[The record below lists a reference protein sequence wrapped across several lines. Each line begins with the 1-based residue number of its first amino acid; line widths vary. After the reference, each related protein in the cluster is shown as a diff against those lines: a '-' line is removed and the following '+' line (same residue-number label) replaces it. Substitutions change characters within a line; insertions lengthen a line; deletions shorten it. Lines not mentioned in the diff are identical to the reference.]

1 MILKNI
7 SLLAVVFISTSFG
20 ASLAGCASVSAQAKS
35 KSTEYEEAKGRYL
48 AAGWPFESNLFGAEI
63 NPLSSGKDK
72 PIARVPNVLERKPRV
87 PFTGAEL
94 EKALSW
100 VKESDKA
107 IEANM
112 TDIRSRIADKTKGP
126 SGANFP
132 GRAQE
137 RAMVKVLM
145 LRAEINAAAGQSDKA
160 LADLNA
166 AADIAH
172 WQLVDFEDSIGY
184 MVGAASFS
192 IFAGE
197 LQKFPPGLMK
207 PKQIAALA
215 AKLDSEADLKSLI
228 NESASYSL
236 DLVRFEEVESGKVKY
251 PPDLDKLPAEL
262 VTEQGQNDAIVVMNC
277 WVAFRNTLEKHG
289 RKTRLIKADIQPI
302 FAEMSKLKFKDSS
315 ALTDHIKQVE
325 SMCEV
330 QMKVKAS
337 TRVFHAA
344 ALLATLPK
352 GASLDALPK
361 QDWSD
366 PFTGNPLLVTWVDD
380 KVTVTSVGPNGQ
392 DDSAQSGK
400 TDDIRYTLARNQA
413 K

>member
-1 MILKNI
+1 MILKNV

-20 ASLAGCASVSAQAKS
+20 ASLSGCASVSAQAKTKNS
-35 KSTEYEEAKGRYL
+35 EYEEAKGRYL

-63 NPLSSGKDK
+63 NPFSLDEDK

-87 PFTGAEL
+87 PFTGPDL
-94 EKALSW
+94 QKALLW
-100 VKESDKA
+100 VKESEKA
-107 IEANM
+107 IEANLV
-112 TDIRSRIADKTKGP
+112 DIRSRIADKTKGP
-126 SGANFP
+126 SGADFP

-145 LRAEINAAAGQSDKA
+145 LRAEIMAAAGLPDKA
-160 LADLNA
+160 LDDLNA
-166 AADIAH
+166 AAEIAH

-184 MVGAASFS
+184 MVGSASFS

-197 LQKFPPGLMK
+197 LQKFSPGMLN

-215 AKLDSEADLKSLI
+215 AKLDSTADLKSLLK
-228 NESASYSL
+228 ESAAYSL
-236 DLVRFEEVESGKVKY
+236 DLVRFEEAESGKVKY

-262 VTEQGQNDAIVVMNC
+262 VTEQGQKDSIVMMNI
-277 WVAFRNTLEKHG
+277 WMKISKILDKHG
-289 RKTRLIKADIQPI
+289 KETRLIREEIAPI
-302 FAEMSKLKFKDSS
+302 LAEMNQLKLKDSS

-352 GASLDALPK
+352 GSSLDALPK

-366 PFTGNPLLVTWVDD
+366 PFTGNPLLVKWIDD